1 MQVIL
6 QEDYAGL
13 GFVGDLVKV
22 KPGFARNFLLPKKIA
37 LAANTQNIELLEHRK
52 RILEVKK
59 AARKKDAEMLK
70 TKLEAISIVTQHAS
84 DGEKLF
90 GSVTTSELQV
100 QLAEQGVE
108 IDRKLIKLEAPIR
121 SIGEHTL
128 IIKLHQEVT
137 AKVIVKVEA
146 TAESLAKASTKKEKA
161 AKAEKVEKV
170 EDVQEA
176 PAEESAPVTE
186 ESDA

>member
-1 MQVIL
+1 MQ
-6 QEDYAGL
+6 E
-13 GFVGDLVKV
+13 
-22 KPGFARNFLLPKKIA
+22 KKIKELA
-37 LAANTQNIELLEHRK
+37 LFLPSGTGTTALYLQNALPHSTVYTTACVGKSDYLQTQWDTLDTEA
-52 RILEVKK
+52 KK
-59 AARKKDAEMLK
+59 PKILK
-70 TKLEAISIVTQHAS
+70 TIKTYHFAKPYKAFYDFYDL
-84 DGEKLF
+84 
-90 GSVTTSELQV
+90 LQK
-100 QLAEQGVE
+100 QGVE